1 MMGWIEEEKLQTKS
15 TKKIYKE
22 KGRLKFQTAL
32 CMGIGQMSDYICFL
46 AASMARWSGLIKIS
60 TRRFCARPST
70 VALEAI
76 G

>member
-1 MMGWIEEEKLQTKS
+1 MMDWIEEEKLQT
-15 TKKIYKE
+15 KIYKE

-32 CMGIGQMSDYICFL
+32 SMGIRQMSDYICFF
-46 AASMARWSGLIKIS
+46 SGVNGALVRVDQDF

>member
-1 MMGWIEEEKLQTKS
+1 MMGWIEEAKLQTKS
-15 TKKIYKE
+15 TKK

-32 CMGIGQMSDYICFL
+32 SMGIGQMSDYICFL

>member
-1 MMGWIEEEKLQTKS
+1 MMSWIEGEKLQTKS
-15 TKKIYKE
+15 TRK
-22 KGRLKFQTAL
+22 RPLKFQTAL
-32 CMGIGQMSDYICFL
+32 SMGIRQMSDYICFL

>member
-1 MMGWIEEEKLQTKS
+1 MGWIEEEKLQTKS
-15 TKKIYKE
+15 TKK

-32 CMGIGQMSDYICFL
+32 SMGIRQMSDYICFL

-70 VALEAI
+70 VALEAM